1 MSKSL
6 GLFAAAL
13 PALLLLLLGYLEA
26 GQGWVTTVGGMSQ
39 IGGVALVVI
48 TLSRAHGRFGELTLS
63 GRTKRWI
70 AAKIRRL
77 MFWKKGQTI
86 AMVGSA
92 TARATASM
100 DARLIRGLNPDAPT
114 DQRLSIIED
123 AIRDLQK
130 EVGDVRGKVAEAK
143 GEILQQLET
152 EKRERVEAVRGIRG
166 DMKNLALGD
175 TPVNLLGVAWFFQ
188 GIAFATWPGYFLGLA
203 SGLFH

>member
-1 MSKSL
+1 
-6 GLFAAAL
+6 
-13 PALLLLLLGYLEA
+13 
-26 GQGWVTTVGGMSQ
+26 
-39 IGGVALVVI
+39 
-48 TLSRAHGRFGELTLS
+48 
-63 GRTKRWI
+63 
-70 AAKIRRL
+70 
-77 MFWKKGQTI
+77 
-86 AMVGSA
+86 
-92 TARATASM
+92 M